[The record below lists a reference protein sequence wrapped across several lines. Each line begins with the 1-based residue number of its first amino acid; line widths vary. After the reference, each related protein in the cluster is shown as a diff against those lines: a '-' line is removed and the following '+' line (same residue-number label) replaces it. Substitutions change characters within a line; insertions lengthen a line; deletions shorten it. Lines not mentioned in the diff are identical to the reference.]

1 MVQEANILQLEK
13 KQAEYDFLRQK
24 QMQFQHEMDLM
35 ARQVKQGEEEVQ
47 RLRHDLGNI
56 HTGAGHQSEPTTPP
70 EFREA
75 GFPSALSRPN
85 RFSTSGIMS
94 PPGIINRPSRAGSQV
109 TSPPV
114 ERARA
119 YQALTAGAPSQSV
132 PGSRQ
137 DSEDDEDQ
145 FQLAKLALN
154 LRSVGAA

>member
-1 MVQEANILQLEK
+1 MQLANLLQLEK
-13 KQAEYDFLRQK
+13 KQAEYDYLKQK
-24 QMQFQHEMDLM
+24 QLQFQHEMDLM

-47 RLRHDLGNI
+47 RLRHDLGTV

-70 EFREA
+70 EYREH

-85 RFSTSGIMS
+85 RFSSSSIMS
-94 PPGIINRPSRAGSQV
+94 PPGIINRPSRAASQV

-119 YQALTAGAPSQSV
+119 YQALTAGVPSQSV

-137 DSEDDEDQ
+137 DSEDDEEQ
-145 FQLAKLALN
+145 YQLAKLAMN
-154 LRSVGAA
+154 LRSIGAA